1 MAGRHW
7 VAVGYSDQEELAS
20 VARKIK
26 DGILF
31 RVSISVA
38 GRRCVALIDSGASQ
52 SYISPEIVTLCE
64 LQCSPTLIHVELADG
79 SKVRSIQQTQAVPC
93 IVGNSICQTTFTVT
107 KLLSNVDVVLGMDW
121 LMRWNPVIDWKK
133 QSMYLYV
140 NRQWDQ
146 VNGVLLDG
154 TQSVG
159 TAKIFEAYRASDEKE
174 VPDWTIV
181 QLPKLWHQRKAAN
194 NVASMN
200 EDNENSFNSISAS
213 KHQGQEKGIAD
224 TISSKEEE

>member
-1 MAGRHW
+1 M
-7 VAVGYSDQEELAS
+7 GYSDQEELAS
-20 VARKIK
+20 VDRKIK

-31 RVSISVA
+31 RVAISVA

-64 LQCSPTLIHVELADG
+64 LHCSPTLIHLELADG
-79 SKVRSIQQTQAVPC
+79 SKVRSTQQTQAVPC
-93 IVGNSICQTTFTVT
+93 IVGNSICQITFTVT

-121 LMRWNPVIDWKK
+121 LMRWNPVIDWRK

-154 TQSVG
+154 TQSAG
-159 TAKIFEAYRASDEKE
+159 TVKIFETYRTSEEKE

-181 QLPKLWHQRKAAN
+181 QRPKLWHQRKAAN
-194 NVASMN
+194 NVVSMN
-200 EDNENSFNSISAS
+200 EDNEILSVQFLQAHVKDKKRAS
-213 KHQGQEKGIAD
+213 QILYQ
-224 TISSKEEE
+224 